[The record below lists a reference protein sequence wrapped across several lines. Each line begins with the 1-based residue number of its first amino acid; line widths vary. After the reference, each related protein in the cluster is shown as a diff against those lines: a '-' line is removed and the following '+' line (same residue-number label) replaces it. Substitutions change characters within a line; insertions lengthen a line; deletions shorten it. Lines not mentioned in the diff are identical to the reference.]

1 VVRRPAAHHAER
13 MSQTPA
19 STKTALLDVA
29 GLTKVFGGLQ
39 AVNNCTF
46 QVEPG
51 VITGLI
57 GPNGAGK
64 TTAFNMISGVLRP
77 DGGTVHFDGRE
88 VTGLMPHKVA
98 RRGVGRTFQI
108 TRELADLTVLENMVV
123 PTVRGG
129 FGSLMGARMFR
140 HEQERAMALLDFVGI
155 THLATEKAKN
165 LSFGQ
170 RKLLEFASVLMAEP
184 KLVLLDEP
192 AGGVNPALLERMMDR
207 IKSLND
213 DGLTFLIVE
222 HNMDVVMTLCKSIVV
237 MAHGEV
243 LLQGS
248 PSMVQEDHR
257 VLDAYLGK
265 V

>member
-1 VVRRPAAHHAER
+1 MP
-13 MSQTPA
+13 
-19 STKTALLDVA
+19 LLDVA

-39 AVNNCTF
+39 AVNNCSF

-64 TTAFNMISGVLRP
+64 TTAFNMISGVLKP
-77 DGGTVHFDGRE
+77 DGGKISFDGRE
-88 VTGLMPHKVA
+88 ITGLMPHKVA

-123 PTVRGG
+123 PTARGG
-129 FGSLMGARMFR
+129 LFALIGARTFR
-140 HEQERAMALLDFVGI
+140 QEQERAMDLLDFVGI
-155 THLATEKAKN
+155 SRLAGEKARN

-192 AGGVNPALLERMMDR
+192 AGGVNPALLERMMER
-207 IKSLND
+207 IQALNG

-243 LLQGS
+243 LLQG
-248 PSMVQEDHR
+248 PPETVQEDHR

>member
-1 VVRRPAAHHAER
+1 MP
-13 MSQTPA
+13 
-19 STKTALLDVA
+19 LLDIVE
-29 GLTKVFGGLQ
+29 LTKVFGGLQ
-39 AVNNCTF
+39 AVKNCSFT
-46 QVEPG
+46 VESG

-77 DGGTVHFDGRE
+77 DAGTVRFEDKDI
-88 VTGLMPHKVA
+88 TGLMPHNVA
-98 RRGVGRTFQI
+98 RLGVGRTFQI
-108 TRELADLTVLENMVV
+108 TRELGDLTVLENMVV
-123 PTVRGG
+123 PTARGG
-129 FGSLMGARMFR
+129 LRQLMGARMLR
-140 HEQERAMALLDFVGI
+140 NEQDRAMGLLDFVGI
-155 THLATEKAKN
+155 SRLANEKAKN

-184 KLVLLDEP
+184 KLVMLDEP

-207 IKSLND
+207 IRELND
-213 DGLTFLIVE
+213 QGLTFLIVE
-222 HNMDVVMTLCKSIVV
+222 HNMDVVMNLCRSIVV

-243 LLQGS
+243 LLQG
-248 PSMVQEDHR
+248 PPGLVQEDNR

>member
-1 VVRRPAAHHAER
+1 
-13 MSQTPA
+13 MTP
-19 STKTALLDVA
+19 LLDVS
-29 GLTKVFGGLQ
+29 GLSKVFGGLQ

-46 QVEPG
+46 QVEAG

-77 DGGTVHFDGRE
+77 DGGNVSFEGHE
-88 VTGLMPHKVA
+88 ITGLMPHRVA

-108 TRELADLTVLENMVV
+108 TRELGELTVLENMVV
-123 PTVRGG
+123 PTARGG
-129 FGSLMGARMFR
+129 LFALIGSRTFR
-140 HEQERAMALLDFVGI
+140 QEQERAMDLLEFVGI
-155 THLATEKAKN
+155 SHLAHEKAKN

-192 AGGVNPALLERMMDR
+192 AGGVNPAILERMMAR
-207 IKSLND
+207 IQALNA
-213 DGLTFLIVE
+213 DGLSFLIVE

-243 LLQGS
+243 LLQGA
-248 PSMVQEDHR
+248 PETVQEDHR

-265 V
+265 I

>member
-1 VVRRPAAHHAER
+1 
-13 MSQTPA
+13 MSP
-19 STKTALLDVA
+19 LLDVA

-39 AVNNCTF
+39 AVKACTF

-64 TTAFNMISGVLRP
+64 TTAFNMISGVLKP
-77 DGGTVHFDGRE
+77 DGGTVRFDGRDI
-88 VTGLMPHKVA
+88 TGMWPHKVA

-108 TRELADLTVLENMVV
+108 TRELAELTVLENMVV
-123 PTVRGG
+123 PTAR
-129 FGSLMGARMFR
+129 GSLAQLFGARNFR
-140 HEQERAMALLDFVGI
+140 QEQERAMDLLDFVGI
-155 THLATEKAKN
+155 SRLAHEKAKN

-192 AGGVNPALLERMMDR
+192 AGGVNPALLERMMER
-207 IKSLND
+207 IQDLNA

-222 HNMDVVMTLCKSIVV
+222 HNMDVVMTLCKSVVV

-243 LLQGS
+243 LIQDTPGA
-248 PSMVQEDHR
+248 VQEDHR

>member
-1 VVRRPAAHHAER
+1 
-13 MSQTPA
+13 MTS
-19 STKTALLDVA
+19 LLDVS

-39 AVNNCTF
+39 AVNNCSF
-46 QVEPG
+46 QVETG

-64 TTAFNMISGVLRP
+64 TTAFNMISGVLKP
-77 DGGTVHFDGRE
+77 DAGKVSFDGRE
-88 VTGLMPHKVA
+88 ITGLMPHKVA

-123 PTVRGG
+123 PTARGG
-129 FGSLMGARMFR
+129 LFALIGARTFR
-140 HEQERAMALLDFVGI
+140 QEQERAMDLLEFVGI
-155 THLATEKAKN
+155 SRLAHEKAKN

-192 AGGVNPALLERMMDR
+192 AGGVNPALLERMMER
-207 IKSLND
+207 IQALNG

-248 PSMVQEDHR
+248 PETVQEDHR

>member
-1 VVRRPAAHHAER
+1 VT
-13 MSQTPA
+13 QTP
-19 STKTALLDVA
+19 LLDVA

-39 AVNNCTF
+39 AVNNCSF

-64 TTAFNMISGVLRP
+64 TTAFNMISGVLKP
-77 DGGTVHFDGRE
+77 DGGKVSFDGRE
-88 VTGLMPHKVA
+88 ITGLMPHKVA

-123 PTVRGG
+123 PTARGG
-129 FGSLMGARMFR
+129 LFALIGARTFR
-140 HEQERAMALLDFVGI
+140 HEQERAMDLLDFVGI
-155 THLATEKAKN
+155 SRLAGEKARN

-192 AGGVNPALLERMMDR
+192 AGGVNPALLERMMER
-207 IKSLND
+207 IQALNG

-243 LLQGS
+243 LLQG
-248 PSMVQEDHR
+248 PPETVQEDHR

>member
-1 VVRRPAAHHAER
+1 MTH
-13 MSQTPA
+13 
-19 STKTALLDVA
+19 LLDVV

-39 AVNNCTF
+39 AVNNCSF
-46 QVEPG
+46 QVETG

-64 TTAFNMISGVLRP
+64 TTAFNMISGVLKP
-77 DGGTVHFDGRE
+77 DAGKVSFDGRE
-88 VTGLMPHKVA
+88 ITGLMPHKVA

-123 PTVRGG
+123 PTARGG
-129 FGSLMGARMFR
+129 LFALFGARTFR
-140 HEQERAMALLDFVGI
+140 QEQERAMDLLEFVGI
-155 THLATEKAKN
+155 SHLAHEKAKN

-170 RKLLEFASVLMAEP
+170 RKLLEFASVLMAGP

-192 AGGVNPALLERMMDR
+192 AGGVNPALLERMMER
-207 IKSLND
+207 IQALNG

-248 PSMVQEDHR
+248 PETVQEDHR

>member
-1 VVRRPAAHHAER
+1 VT
-13 MSQTPA
+13 QTP
-19 STKTALLDVA
+19 LLDVA

-39 AVNNCTF
+39 AVNNCSF

-64 TTAFNMISGVLRP
+64 TTAFNMISGVLKP
-77 DGGTVHFDGRE
+77 DGGKVSFDGRE
-88 VTGLMPHKVA
+88 ITGLMPHKVA

-123 PTVRGG
+123 PTARGG
-129 FGSLMGARMFR
+129 LFALIGARTFR
-140 HEQERAMALLDFVGI
+140 QEQERAMDLLDFVGI
-155 THLATEKAKN
+155 SRLAGEKARN

-192 AGGVNPALLERMMDR
+192 AGGVNPALLERMMER
-207 IKSLND
+207 IQALNG

-243 LLQGS
+243 LLQG
-248 PSMVQEDHR
+248 PPETVQEDHR

>member
-1 VVRRPAAHHAER
+1 MTH
-13 MSQTPA
+13 
-19 STKTALLDVA
+19 LLDVV

-39 AVNNCTF
+39 AVSNCSF
-46 QVEPG
+46 QVAPG

-77 DGGTVHFDGRE
+77 DAGKVSFDGRE
-88 VTGLMPHKVA
+88 ITGLMPHKVA
-98 RRGVGRTFQI
+98 RLGVGRTFQI
-108 TRELADLTVLENMVV
+108 TRELSELTVLENMVV
-123 PTVRGG
+123 PTARGG
-129 FGSLMGARMFR
+129 LGALLGARTFR
-140 HEQERAMALLDFVGI
+140 SEQERAMDLLDFVGI
-155 THLATEKAKN
+155 SRLAHEKAKN

-170 RKLLEFASVLMAEP
+170 RKLLEFASVLMP
-184 KLVLLDEP
+184 DPTLVLLDEP

-207 IKSLND
+207 IKTLNAE
-213 DGLTFLIVE
+213 GLTFLIVE
-222 HNMDVVMTLCKSIVV
+222 HNMDVVMTLCESIVV

-248 PSMVQEDHR
+248 PTKVQEDHR

>member
-1 VVRRPAAHHAER
+1 
-13 MSQTPA
+13 MTP
-19 STKTALLDVA
+19 LLDVV

-39 AVNNCTF
+39 ALNDCAF
-46 QVEPG
+46 SVESG
-51 VITGLI
+51 EITGLI

-77 DGGTVHFDGRE
+77 DAGTVRLDGNDI
-88 VTGLMPHKVA
+88 TGLMPHKVA

-108 TRELADLTVLENMVV
+108 TRELGEMTVLENMVV
-123 PTVRGG
+123 PTARGG
-129 FGSLMGARMFR
+129 LGSMMGSRIFR
-140 HEQERAMALLDFVGI
+140 HEQDRAMRLLDFVGI
-155 THLATEKAKN
+155 SHLADEKAKN

-192 AGGVNPALLERMMDR
+192 ASGVNPALLERMMER
-207 IKSLND
+207 IRKLND

-222 HNMDVVMTLCKSIVV
+222 HNMDVVMNLCRSIVV

-243 LLQGS
+243 LLQG
-248 PSMVQEDHR
+248 PPEMVQEDHR

>member
-1 VVRRPAAHHAER
+1 MTH
-13 MSQTPA
+13 
-19 STKTALLDVA
+19 LLDVV

-39 AVNNCTF
+39 AVSNCSF
-46 QVEPG
+46 QVAPG

-64 TTAFNMISGVLRP
+64 TTAFNMISGVLKP
-77 DGGTVHFDGRE
+77 DAGKVSFDGRE
-88 VTGLMPHKVA
+88 ITGLMPHKVA
-98 RRGVGRTFQI
+98 RLGVGRTFQI
-108 TRELADLTVLENMVV
+108 TRELSELTVLENMVV
-123 PTVRGG
+123 PTARGG
-129 FGSLMGARMFR
+129 LGALLGARTFR
-140 HEQERAMALLDFVGI
+140 SEQERAMDLLDFVGI
-155 THLATEKAKN
+155 SRLAHEKAKN

-170 RKLLEFASVLMAEP
+170 RKLLEFASVLMP
-184 KLVLLDEP
+184 DPTLVLLDEP

-207 IKSLND
+207 IKTLNA
-213 DGLTFLIVE
+213 DGLTVLIVE
-222 HNMDVVMTLCKSIVV
+222 HNMDVVMTLCESIVV

-248 PSMVQEDHR
+248 PTKVQEDHR